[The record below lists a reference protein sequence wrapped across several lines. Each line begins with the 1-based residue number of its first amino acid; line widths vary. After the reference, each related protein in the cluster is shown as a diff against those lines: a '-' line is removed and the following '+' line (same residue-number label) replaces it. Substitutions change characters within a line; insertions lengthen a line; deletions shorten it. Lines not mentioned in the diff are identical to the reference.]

1 MKMNM
6 IISKKHIVLSALVL
20 ALSVA
25 VYLNW
30 EYVRQNGD
38 SFESTDKVAAEGVV
52 DVGPI
57 SGSLEDGYGTADET
71 AAYGEAYFAEAKLS
85 RTKARD
91 EAADALKYML
101 EDADL
106 TTDQMTQ
113 LTMEAANI
121 AKSIETEGKI
131 ENLIKAKGFEECMV
145 YLEDDKIDVLVKC
158 SDMTDSEAAQ
168 IKDVILGEVEVEDK
182 NISIIEIK

>member
-6 IISKKHIVLSALVL
+6 IVSKKHIVLSALVL

-30 EYVRQNGD
+30 EYVKVNGD
-38 SFESTDKVAAEGVV
+38 SFENTSKVAVDGAVEGAAPGIPAEDKG
-52 DVGPI
+52 
-57 SGSLEDGYGTADET
+57 ADEA

-113 LTMEAANI
+113 LTMEAASI

-131 ENLIKAKGFEECMV
+131 ENLIKAKGFDGALSDRHILRENV
-145 YLEDDKIDVLVKC
+145 DAVLRGLR
-158 SDMTDSEAAQ
+158 EQLPGLAQ
-168 IKDVILGEVEVEDK
+168 LLDGAHHAV
-182 NISIIEIK
+182 

>member
-30 EYVRQNGD
+30 EYVKTNGD
-38 SFESTDKVAAEGVV
+38 SFESTNKVAVEGAV
-52 DVGPI
+52 DGL
-57 SGSLEDGYGTADET
+57 SGALPEEGGADEA

-101 EDADL
+101 EDANL
-106 TTDQMTQ
+106 TTEQMTQ
-113 LTMEAANI
+113 LTMEAAAI

-131 ENLIKAKGFEECMV
+131 ENLIKAKGFQECMV
-145 YLEDDKIDVLVKC
+145 YLTDDKIDVLVKC

-168 IKDVILGEVEVEDK
+168 IKDVILGEVEIPDN
-182 NISIIEIK
+182 NISIIEIQ